1 MIFDRIRDMTAFSS
15 KTSTCTAAL
24 VSVVFLLQ
32 FAVSAASGDDQA
44 PSEPPPAPAAETPSA
59 VGEQELAQRIV
70 ASLTEASERLK
81 AGEPDGSTAALQ
93 QSALSDIEALLAR
106 LRASPRPA
114 PQESDSASQSS
125 SKSGSESQGSGAETS
140 NRNPDAAQSSE
151 DAQGAAVDPQAALQR
166 RRDLVQA
173 VWGHL
178 PPKVQEELRRSFSE
192 HFVPRYDEAIRRYY
206 EALARQPRTDKPK

>member
-1 MIFDRIRDMTAFSS
+1 M
-15 KTSTCTAAL
+15 
-24 VSVVFLLQ
+24 V
-32 FAVSAASGDDQA
+32 AASVALGDDQA
-44 PSEPPPAPAAETPSA
+44 QPAPTPTTPAQAPSDSPSA

-81 AGEPDGSTAALQ
+81 TGDPDSATASLQ
-93 QSALSDIEALLAR
+93 QSAVSDIEALLAR
-106 LRASPRPA
+106 LRASPRPT

-125 SKSGSESQGSGAETS
+125 SKSGSESQGSGAESS

-151 DAQGAAVDPQAALQR
+151 DASGAAVDPQAELTR

-206 EALARQPRTDKPK
+206 EALARQPRTDRPKPRSAGEVPPSGLRD